1 MAETG
6 LKKSPGR
13 QGHGAFA
20 IRPSLARLV
29 AVKRLFARVVLL
41 SEQILPPL
49 VPVLSVI
56 ALYLAASWFGLFRS
70 VPDIARILLLI
81 AFAGALVAALIPFR
95 RLRWPETAEADR
107 LLEERNGLPHQPVTV
122 QEDEPAFDTPFAR
135 ALWREHQT
143 RMAEKIAA
151 LDAGFPRPDIAKH
164 DRFALRAIP
173 ALLVVMGFGY
183 SLSTN
188 GGSIA
193 DAFQPPVEQGESN
206 PAVRIDAWVTPPSYT
221 GRAPVYLT
229 ATGTEQAPINV
240 PQFSNLTVRVSGGQA
255 DEKVVFKKENG
266 EAKEI
271 AAEKQASQQ
280 PLGAPQ
286 QPQQPQPQQTAA
298 GETPVPAAQTHL
310 MKLEENGALQVN
322 GRSWT
327 FNVIPDKAPEIA
339 FDGIPKATVNG
350 ALEIKFTA
358 KDDYGIQEA
367 HAEIL
372 PVETD
377 PAAKPLYPLP
387 DFRLEIPRRN
397 ARDAKG
403 VSSKNLTEHP
413 LAGKRVRVTLVAKD
427 GAGQIGRS
435 PPHEMTLP
443 ARPFNEPLAAAVA
456 EERQVFALDTR
467 KMPEAIALNEAL
479 TIRPEETIPKL
490 TNYLLI
496 ESALARMKLA
506 RTDEQLKDTADYL
519 WDIALGI
526 EDGDLSQAE
535 RNLRNAQQ
543 NLADALQRNA
553 PDAEIKKLMDEL
565 RKAMNDYMKELA
577 QRMQN
582 APMTQPNQNAQ
593 MLRQQDLERMM
604 DQIENLARSGNRDAA
619 QQMLSELQRMMNNLQ
634 AGRPQQGQ
642 QQQGDNSQ
650 MRQQMDKLGK
660 ILRDQQQLMEQTF
673 KLDQQLRDRMQRGDP
688 DMGMNDPLLDNMMPG
703 QDGEQQDQGQQQQQG
718 QNGQQGDQQSNEMTE
733 QQLRD
738 ALKKL
743 REQQDALGKQLGELQ
758 KGLGDMGMKPGPGF
772 GQAQREMEG
781 AGRELGQ
788 GRGDTAV
795 QGQGRAL
802 EALRQGAR
810 DMMSQMMQ
818 AQQGQQGQQGP
829 NGQVGQGDQNGRD
842 PLGRP
847 RRADGPD
854 FGDTVKVPDE
864 IDVQRAR
871 EILDAI
877 REKLGN
883 NPPQEMERRY
893 LERLLD
899 IQ

>member
-6 LKKSPGR
+6 LTNSPRR
-13 QGHGAFA
+13 QRHGTYAL
-20 IRPSLARLV
+20 RPSLARLV
-29 AVKRLFARVVLL
+29 AVKRFFARLVLV
-41 SEQILPPL
+41 SEQVLPPL
-49 VPVLSVI
+49 VPVLSVV
-56 ALYLAASWFGLFRS
+56 AFYLAASWFGLFRS
-70 VPDIARILLLI
+70 VPDFMRVGLLI
-81 AFAGALVAALIPFR
+81 AFAIAFLAALIPFR
-95 RLRWPETAEADR
+95 NLRWPNTAEADH

-122 QEDEPAFDTPFAR
+122 QEDEPAFDTPFAK

-143 RMAEKIAA
+143 RMAKTIAA
-151 LDAGFPRPDIAKH
+151 LDTGFPRPDIATH

-173 ALLVVMGFGY
+173 ALLLVTAFGY

-188 GGSIA
+188 GGSIT
-193 DAFQPPVEQGESN
+193 DALQPPVAPAATD

-221 GRAPVYLT
+221 SRAPVYLT
-229 ATGTEQAPINV
+229 ATGTEQAINI
-240 PQFSNLTVRVSGGQA
+240 PQFSNLTVRVSGGQT
-255 DEKVVFKKENG
+255 DEKVVFRKESG
-266 EAKEI
+266 EVREI
-271 AAEKQASQQ
+271 AAEAKANQQ
-280 PLGAPQ
+280 PGAAPQ
-286 QPQQPQPQQTAA
+286 AKPQ
-298 GETPVPAAQTHL
+298 TPATPALAAQTHL
-310 MKLEENGALQVN
+310 MKLEENGALLVN
-322 GRSWT
+322 GRRWN

-339 FDGIPKATVNG
+339 FDGLPKPSVNG
-350 ALEIKFTA
+350 ALEIGFTV
-358 KDDYGIQEA
+358 KDDYGVQEA
-367 HAEIL
+367 RAEIL
-372 PVETD
+372 PAQSD
-377 PAAKPLYPLP
+377 PEAKPLYPLP
-387 DFRLEIPRRN
+387 DFRLDIPRRN
-397 ARDAKG
+397 ARDAKA
-403 VSSKNLTEHP
+403 VTSKNLTEHP

-427 GAGQIGRS
+427 AAGQTGRS

-443 ARPFNEPLAAAVA
+443 SRPFNEPLAAAVA

-479 TIRPEETIPKL
+479 TIRPEETIPRL
-490 TNYLLI
+490 TNYLLLQ
-496 ESALARMKLA
+496 SAHTRMKLA
-506 RTDEQLKDTADYL
+506 KGDEQLKDTADYL
-519 WDIALGI
+519 WDIAIGM
-526 EDGDLSQAE
+526 EDGDLSLAE

-553 PDAEIKKLMDEL
+553 PDPEIKKLMDEL
-565 RKAMNDYMKELA
+565 RKAMNEYMKELA

-582 APMTQPNQNAQ
+582 APMQPNQNAQ
-593 MLRQQDLERMM
+593 NVIRQQDLERMM

-650 MRQQMDKLGK
+650 MRQQMDKLGQ
-660 ILRDQQQLMEQTF
+660 ILRDQQKLMEQTF
-673 KLDQQLRDRMQRGDP
+673 KLDQQLKDRMQRGDP
-688 DMGMNDPLLDNMMPG
+688 NMGMNDPLLDQMMPG
-703 QDGEQQDQGQQQQQG
+703 QDGQPQDQQQG
-718 QNGQQGDQQSNEMTE
+718 QNGEQGQSPSEQMTE
-733 QQLRD
+733 EQLRD
-738 ALKKL
+738 ALKQL
-743 REQQDALGKQLGELQ
+743 RAQQDALGKQLGELQ
-758 KGLGDMGMKPGPGF
+758 KGLGEMGMKPGPAF

-788 GRGDTAV
+788 GRGEPAL

-810 DMMSQMMQ
+810 DMMNQMMQ
-818 AQQGQQGQQGP
+818 AQQGQQGQGP
-829 NGQVGQGDQNGRD
+829 QGQVGQGNQNGRD

-847 RRADGPD
+847 RRAEGPD
-854 FGDTVKVPDE
+854 FGEQVKVPDE

>member
-6 LKKSPGR
+6 LKKSPSR

-41 SEQILPPL
+41 SEQALPPL

-56 ALYLAASWFGLFRS
+56 ALYLATSWFGLFRS
-70 VPDIARILLLI
+70 VPDVLRILLLV
-81 AFAGALVAALIPFR
+81 AFAAAFVASLIPFR
-95 RLRWPETAEADR
+95 RLRWPTNAEADR

-151 LDAGFPRPDIAKH
+151 LDAGYPRPDIARH

-193 DAFQPPVEQGESN
+193 DAFQPPVEQGETN

-240 PQFSNLTVRVSGGQA
+240 PQFSSLTVRVSGGQV

-266 EAKEI
+266 EAREI
-271 AAEKQASQQ
+271 AAEKQAGQQ
-280 PLGAPQ
+280 PAGVPDQAA
-286 QPQQPQPQQTAA
+286 QPQQTAA
-298 GETPVPAAQTHL
+298 GETPVPTAQTHL

-322 GRSWT
+322 GRSWS

-339 FDGIPKATVNG
+339 FDGLPKASVNG

-358 KDDYGIQEA
+358 KDDYGVQEA

-372 PVETD
+372 PVESD

-387 DFRLEIPRRN
+387 DFRLDIPRRN

-427 GAGQIGRS
+427 AAGQIGRS
-435 PPHEMTLP
+435 PPHEMVLP

-467 KMPEAIALNEAL
+467 KMPDAIALNEAL

-506 RTDEQLKDTADYL
+506 KTDEQLKDTADYL

-553 PDAEIKKLMDEL
+553 PDAEVKKLMDEL
-565 RKAMNDYMKELA
+565 RKAMNEYMKELA

-582 APMTQPNQNAQ
+582 APMQPNQNAQ

-650 MRQQMDKLGK
+650 MRQQMDKLGQ
-660 ILRDQQQLMEQTF
+660 ILRDQQKLMEQTF

-703 QDGEQQDQGQQQQQG
+703 QDGEQQDQGQQQQQQG

-810 DMMSQMMQ
+810 DMMNQMMQ

>member
-81 AFAGALVAALIPFR
+81 AFAGALIAALIPFR
-95 RLRWPETAEADR
+95 RLRWPGTAEADR

-164 DRFALRAIP
+164 DRFALRTIP

-298 GETPVPAAQTHL
+298 SETPVPAAQTHL

-377 PAAKPLYPLP
+377 PSAKPLYPLP

-506 RTDEQLKDTADYL
+506 RTDEQLKDTAEYL

-582 APMTQPNQNAQ
+582 APMQPNQNAQ